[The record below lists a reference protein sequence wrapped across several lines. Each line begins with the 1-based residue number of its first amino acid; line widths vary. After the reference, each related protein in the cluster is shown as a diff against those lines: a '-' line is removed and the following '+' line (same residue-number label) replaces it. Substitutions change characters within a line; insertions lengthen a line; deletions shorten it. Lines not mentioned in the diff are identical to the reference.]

1 MIILHL
7 EIILAMAIRPKN
19 KIDSSFSLS
28 SMTDIIFLLLIFFM
42 VSSTFIQTK
51 GIVVEK
57 PASET
62 ADSEPVV
69 ITISIDKEGEFYY
82 EQKTTTLQEIE
93 HKLALKKRL
102 HKDIT
107 VSVNADK
114 KSHIEQL
121 VKLMDIA
128 RRNDIKLVLA
138 TK

>member
-1 MIILHL
+1 
-7 EIILAMAIRPKN
+7 MAIQSKN

-51 GIVVEK
+51 GIMVEK

-62 ADSEPVV
+62 ANSEPVI
-69 ITISIDKEGEFYY
+69 ITISIDKQGEYYY
-82 EQKTTTLQEIE
+82 EQESATLQEIE
-93 HKLALKKRL
+93 NKLTLKKRL

-107 VSVNADK
+107 VSANADK
-114 KSHIEQL
+114 KAHIEQL

-128 RRNDIKLVLA
+128 RRNEIKLVLA

>member
-1 MIILHL
+1 
-7 EIILAMAIRPKN
+7 MAIQSKN

-51 GIVVEK
+51 GIMVEK

-62 ADSEPVV
+62 ANSEPVI
-69 ITISIDKEGEFYY
+69 ITISIDTEGNYYY
-82 EQKTTTLQEIE
+82 EQKSATLQEIE
-93 HKLALKKRL
+93 NKLVLKKRL
-102 HKDIT
+102 NKDIT
-107 VSVNADK
+107 VSANADK
-114 KSHIEQL
+114 KAHIEQL

-128 RRNDIKLVLA
+128 RRNEVKLVLA